1 MQFNKLMAVQAFAR
15 LCGVCGITDTYFR
28 KQDDSVSIFLFHRI
42 CDDESMGVTLPVFKG
57 VMEYIRNSYTVI
69 GIDEAYEY
77 LIDKKLCKNQK
88 RYAIITFDDGYLDN
102 YTQALPVLREYKLPA
117 TLFACT
123 GFIDSGYSNWEQ
135 LDAALLRRKES
146 ILDLSCFCLGC
157 HSFTTDVERRAT
169 VTQVH
174 KLLKVM
180 PQKDMDS
187 LMARIIEDS
196 PAGSARGRSMMNWDE
211 LRDFAGTPGMTIG
224 AHTVTHPNLVRISE
238 SALREE
244 LNVSKK
250 VLEDR
255 LDVPIRHFAYPS
267 GIASASVERAVR
279 EAGFVSASLVED
291 GINRKGCDLFKL
303 LRRSVIQDCCIG
315 SDGNYSDEVFS
326 MFASGFRQVVGT
338 MWRNLWSR
346 P

>member
-1 MQFNKLMAVQAFAR
+1 MRFSKLAAVQSFA
-15 LCGVCGITDTYFR
+15 LFCSVSGITDTYFC
-28 KQDDSVSIFLFHRI
+28 KQDDSVSVFLFHRI
-42 CDDESMGVTLPVFKG
+42 CNDESMGVTLPVFEG
-57 VMEYIRNSYTVI
+57 VIKNILNIYNVI
-69 GIDEAYEY
+69 SIDAACEY
-77 LIDKKLCKNQK
+77 LLYEKSRDVKK
-88 RYAIITFDDGYLDN
+88 RYAVITFDDGYLDN
-102 YTQALPVLREYKLPA
+102 YTRALPVLKKYELPA

-123 GFIDSGYSNWEQ
+123 GFIDSGYSNWEL

-146 ILDLSCFCLGC
+146 VLDLSCFGLGL
-157 HSFTTDVERRAT
+157 HSFLTDIERRAT
-169 VTQVH
+169 VAQVH

-180 PQKDMDS
+180 PQKDMES
-187 LMARIIEDS
+187 LMARIVEDS
-196 PAGSARGRSMMNWDE
+196 PAGSARERSMMNWDE

-244 LNVSKK
+244 LNLSKK

-255 LDVPIRHFAYPS
+255 LAVPIRHFAYPS
-267 GIASASVERAVR
+267 GIASASVERAVH

-326 MFASGFRQVVGT
+326 MFASGFRKVIGT
-338 MWRNLWSR
+338 MWRNVWSR
-346 P
+346 Q